1 MSTTPITL
9 ICGIPGTGKSTFARW
24 IEEKKGFLH
33 LDVEKQG
40 ALQRASVESA
50 WMGWLGISRRPLHPA
65 GDGSLGDVKAQH
77 EQFAV
82 NARRAPGWVLR
93 HHTEDQLSNVRRQF
107 FSTDPFS
114 RL

>member
-50 WMGWLGISRRPLHPA
+50 WMEM
-65 GDGSLGDVKAQH
+65 SLA
-77 EQFAV
+77 
-82 NARRAPGWVLR
+82 N
-93 HHTEDQLSNVRRQF
+93 
-107 FSTDPFS
+107 
-114 RL
+114 